1 MFATSL
7 RFYDIAVFIHVASVV
22 TAFGVIF
29 AYPLIVPLTLRQAP
43 DKLGWV
49 HRLQGAIGQRIITLA
64 GALILNAR
72 LLADARTVWRR
83 DAAAAASDR
92 YRAEKRFFGFSILAI
107 LGLGGA
113 YFGPR
118 ERRLAEL
125 AERDAGTPSPEYRAV
140 LRQWWI
146 VAVFTMTLVMVTIL
160 FMVLGARGVFT

>member
-1 MFATSL
+1 MTIATSL
-7 RFYDIAVFIHVASVV
+7 RFYDVAVFVHIAAVV

-29 AYPLIVPLTLRQAP
+29 SYPLIVPFTLREAP

-49 HRLQGAIGQRIITLA
+49 HRLQGVIGQRIITLA
-64 GALILNAR
+64 GALVLISGLYLALSGDGPYDFGDWWTGFGLVAIL
-72 LLADARTVWRR
+72 LL
-83 DAAAAASDR
+83 
-92 YRAEKRFFGFSILAI
+92 

-125 AERDAGTPSPEYRAV
+125 AERDAGTPSPEYRAL
-140 LRQWWI
+140 LREWWF
-146 VAVFTMTLVMVTIL
+146 VATGSMTLVLVTIL

>member
-1 MFATSL
+1 MTIATAL
-7 RFYDIAVFIHVASVV
+7 RFYDIAVFIHIASVV
-22 TAFGVIF
+22 IAFGVIF
-29 AYPLIVPLTLRQAP
+29 VYPLIVPFTLRQAP

-49 HRLQGAIGQRIITLA
+49 HRLQGVIGQRIITLA
-64 GALILNAR
+64 GALILISG
-72 LLADARTVWRR
+72 LYLVL
-83 DAAAAASDR
+83 SDDG
-92 YRAEKRFFGFSILAI
+92 RFSFDDDWWTGFGLVAILVI

-125 AERDAGTPSPEYRAV
+125 AERDAGTPSAEYRGV

-146 VAVFTMTLVMVTIL
+146 VAVATMTLVLVTIL